1 MAAFLPAAVPVALD
15 DCDSPLFCE
24 QLNWTEHVAELNK
37 KESPNGLFLM
47 CNMYYPSYMKLCPLI
62 DPAVQK
68 HIDMANRKTGNFHHE
83 STTIGVNTT
92 PALHCCI
99 CWLAGGSHHD
109 IHLTAG
115 KSSASFK
122 IYAHR
127 CISAINECDD
137 LAFKFPSTPNEVER
151 AAQDFKSINSYDVI
165 EGCIAAMDGILIKI
179 QVPENLKL
187 VMSGLSF
194 LFTTMPMG

>member
-1 MAAFLPAAVPVALD
+1 M
-15 DCDSPLFCE
+15 
-24 QLNWTEHVAELNK
+24 
-37 KESPNGLFLM
+37 
-47 CNMYYPSYMKLCPLI
+47 
-62 DPAVQK
+62 
-68 HIDMANRKTGNFHHE
+68 
-83 STTIGVNTT
+83 
-92 PALHCCI
+92 
-99 CWLAGGSHHD
+99 
-109 IHLTAG
+109 TAG